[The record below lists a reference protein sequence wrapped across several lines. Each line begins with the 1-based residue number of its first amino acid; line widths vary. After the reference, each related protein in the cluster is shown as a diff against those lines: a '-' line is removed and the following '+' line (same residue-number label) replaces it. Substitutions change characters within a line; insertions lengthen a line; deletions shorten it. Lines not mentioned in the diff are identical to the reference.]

1 MSKYWIAAA
10 IAVLFAI
17 TAFTA
22 WFLMRH
28 RRGWSRSIS
37 VHVVFVG
44 MMFGAILTIR
54 QIAFMLLEDYHIT
67 DITPDM
73 IKTASVFAM
82 ALLTMQQLF
91 QLINRLTHS
100 QIARGNDVTSA
111 RMVARILKLAI
122 FVVIM
127 LIFGEHFGIG
137 LSGLLAFGGIG
148 GIAIGVAG
156 KDMLSNLFSGV
167 MLYFDRPFSIGDWI
181 SSPDRDIEGTVVE
194 IGWRITK
201 ITTFENRPLYVPN
214 AAFSTISVVNPG
226 RMTNRRITTTVGL
239 RYEDADKLAA
249 VVEDIRN
256 MLKNN
261 QDIDQTQSLLVYFD
275 AFADSSLNIMVY
287 CFTKTTIWADWLA
300 AQQEVYLK
308 IIEIVHARGADF
320 AFASETLYMQ
330 PSDDKKDTKEPD
342 TLHSLPKQV
351 RQDKAD

>member
-10 IAVLFAI
+10 IALLFAI
-17 TAFTA
+17 AAFAT
-22 WFLMRH
+22 WFLMRKK
-28 RRGWSRSIS
+28 RGWSHSIS
-37 VHVVFVG
+37 VHIVFVG
-44 MMFGAILTIR
+44 LMFGSILTVR
-54 QIAFMLLEDYHIT
+54 QLAYMLLDDYHIT
-67 DITPDM
+67 LITPDM
-73 IKTASVFAM
+73 VKTASIVAM
-82 ALLTMQQLF
+82 ALLAMQQLF
-91 QLINRLTHS
+91 KLINRLTHS

-111 RMVARILKLAI
+111 RMISRILKLAI

-127 LIFGEHFGIG
+127 LLFGEHFGIG

-194 IGWRITK
+194 IGWRLTK
-201 ITTFENRPLYVPN
+201 IRTFENRPLYVPN

-226 RMTNRRITTTVGL
+226 RMTNRRITTTIGL
-239 RYEDADKLAA
+239 RYEDAGKLAV
-249 VVEDIRN
+249 VVEDIRS

-261 QDIDQTQSLLVYFD
+261 ENIDQKQSLLVYFD

-300 AQQEVYLK
+300 AQQEIYLK
-308 IIEIVHARGADF
+308 IIEIVHSHGADF

-330 PSDDKKDTKEPD
+330 PSDSTKELQEPD
-342 TLHSLPKQV
+342 TELDKPASAKQG
-351 RQDKAD
+351 KAD